1 MFDILYD
8 FGIMYS
14 LGYCIFVA
22 LAFKV
27 CKYVLNKTHK
37 ANVVILNLK

>member
-27 CKYVLNKTHK
+27 CKYVLNETHK
-37 ANVVILNLK
+37 ANVVILNVK